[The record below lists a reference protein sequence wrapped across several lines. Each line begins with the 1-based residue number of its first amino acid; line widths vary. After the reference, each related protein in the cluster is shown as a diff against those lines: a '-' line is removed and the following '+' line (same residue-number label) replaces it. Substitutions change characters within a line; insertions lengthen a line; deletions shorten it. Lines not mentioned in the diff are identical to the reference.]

1 MDIENIIEEKKL
13 NRTNARKELLE
24 ILRQENKPVSFEDV
38 KDRLHMDK
46 ATFYRNVAKFE
57 SELILNSFESN
68 NKKKYY
74 ELSESPHAHIVCNI
88 CNTIE
93 CLKDLAPTK
102 IEGYKIDA
110 MIFKGV
116 CKKCNFVK

>member
-1 MDIENIIEEKKL
+1 MDIENIIEEKNLK
-13 NRTNARKELLE
+13 RTHARKELLE
-24 ILRQENKPVSFEDV
+24 ILSQEDKPVSFEDV

-68 NKKKYY
+68 TKKKYY
-74 ELSESPHAHIVCNI
+74 ELAQSPHAHIVCNV

-93 CLKDLAPTK
+93 CLRDIVPVK
-102 IEGYKIDA
+102 IEGYTIDT
-110 MIFKGV
+110 MIIKGT
-116 CKKCNFVK
+116 CKKCNDVK

>member
-1 MDIENIIEEKKL
+1 MDIENTIEEKKL
-13 NRTNARKELLE
+13 NRTNARKELLN
-24 ILRQENKPVSFEDV
+24 ILSQENKPVSFEDV

-68 NKKKYY
+68 DKKKYY
-74 ELSESPHAHIVCNI
+74 ELAESPHAHIVCNV

-110 MIFKGV
+110 MIFKGT
-116 CKKCNFVK
+116 CKKCNSAK